1 MTTQKQTQNTLQHLS
16 RMVDLKIPLAY
27 LLTASAAATWALV
40 NMHFTVKQL
49 ARNMQEVQI
58 TIRTGS
64 QKAAIDSGELAL
76 IKYRVDTL
84 EAAKRIEQTK

>member
-49 ARNMQEVQI
+49 AINMQEVQI
-58 TIRTGS
+58 TIKTGN
-64 QKAAIDSGELAL
+64 QQAAIDSGELAL

-84 EAAKRIEQTK
+84 EAAKRMESSK